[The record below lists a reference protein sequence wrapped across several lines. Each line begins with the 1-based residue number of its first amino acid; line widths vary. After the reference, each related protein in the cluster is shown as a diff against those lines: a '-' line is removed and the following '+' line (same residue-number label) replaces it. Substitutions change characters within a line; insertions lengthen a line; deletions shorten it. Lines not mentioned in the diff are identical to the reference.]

1 MELTNGPLGLPGIP
15 QPEIFGYQIST
26 HVDFLIVTLLLAL
39 LVAFIS
45 KRLGD
50 APYGLVLKGIR
61 EDETFALSLGKNA
74 KYFKTSVF
82 VIGSGLAAIA
92 GAMYAYYVT
101 YIDPTSFTVSES
113 IFMLSIVIVGG
124 AGRLRGPI
132 LGAIILVSL
141 PEILRFLDVPNSIAA
156 NLRQILYGGLLVGF
170 MMLRPKGIWGQ
181 YGFDRT

>member
-1 MELTNGPLGLPGIP
+1 
-15 QPEIFGYQIST
+15 
-26 HVDFLIVTLLLAL
+26 
-39 LVAFIS
+39 
-45 KRLGD
+45 
-50 APYGLVLKGIR
+50 
-61 EDETFALSLGKNA
+61 
-74 KYFKTSVF
+74 

-132 LGAIILVSL
+132 LGAVILVSL